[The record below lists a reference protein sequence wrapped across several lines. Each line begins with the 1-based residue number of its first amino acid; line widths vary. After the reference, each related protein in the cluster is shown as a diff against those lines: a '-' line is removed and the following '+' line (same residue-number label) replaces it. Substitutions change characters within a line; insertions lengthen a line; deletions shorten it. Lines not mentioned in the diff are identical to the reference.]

1 MTLLEKP
8 RTNIESMKGK
18 DMANQLR
25 DFAKRHGIDLSLANL
40 DETKKILKKLPTSL
54 SDEIVKMR
62 EGND

>member
-1 MTLLEKP
+1 
-8 RTNIESMKGK
+8 
-18 DMANQLR
+18 MANQLR

-62 EGND
+62 EGADSQSSAMSPQRDI